1 MKEMVPRQ
9 VRRSRYTR
17 RATLVEMGRADRACV
32 VLDISSEGA
41 KIVLADSSA
50 IPNRFELDFAA
61 SGPRRSCELIWR
73 RGKVVGLKFV

>member
-9 VRRSRYTR
+9 VRRSRFTR
-17 RATLVEMGRADRACV
+17 RATLVERGHPDRTCV

-50 IPNRFELDFAA
+50 LPNRFELAFVA
-61 SGPRRSCELIWR
+61 SGPPRSCKLIWR

>member
-1 MKEMVPRQ
+1 M
-9 VRRSRYTR
+9 
-17 RATLVEMGRADRACV
+17 LVETGQPDRACV

-50 IPNRFELDFAA
+50 LPDRFELAFAA
-61 SGPRRSCELIWR
+61 SGPPRSCELIWR